1 MEEIDVKSLVNVVEI
16 HVITARALANIFH
29 TEIDIG
35 DVSRAF

>member
-1 MEEIDVKSLVNVVEI
+1 MEEIDVESLVNIVKI
-16 HVITARALANIFH
+16 QVITAGTLANIFH